1 MSTAKNILIII
12 PNNQFNDDELFGVT
26 KVFSDEG
33 IRYVVLSRSGNEAP
47 GVSRNRFQ
55 PDGPII
61 DWNKQDGI
69 YGKYSAIILIGGK
82 GARKSMWDDPIIPQI
97 LVDHHRSGSIIGALG
112 SASVVLARAS
122 LLTDD
127 CATPDD
133 ELALNELKKLEI
145 YCTEN
150 MIEESDRIITGRG
163 ADIAKDFAR
172 RVVELM
178 KEINS

>member
-1 MSTAKNILIII
+1 MSSVKNILVII
-12 PNNQFNDDELFGVT
+12 PNNQFSDDELFGVT
-26 KVFSDEG
+26 KVLADEG
-33 IRYVVLSRSGNEAP
+33 VRHAVLSKSGNEAP
-47 GVSRNRFQ
+47 GMSRNRFQ

-69 YGKYSAIILIGGK
+69 YGKYGAIILIGGK
-82 GARKSMWDDPIIPQI
+82 GARKSLWDDPIVPQI
-97 LVDHHRSGSIIGALG
+97 LVDHHRSGSIIGALS

-133 ELALNELKKLEI
+133 ELALEELKKLEI
-145 YCTEN
+145 YCSEN

-163 ADIAKDFAR
+163 AEVAGDFAR
-172 RVVELM
+172 RVVELLN
-178 KEINS
+178 ENNS

>member
-33 IRYVVLSRSGNEAP
+33 IRYVVLSKSGNEAP
-47 GVSRNRFQ
+47 GISRNRFQ

-97 LVDHHRSGSIIGALG
+97 LVDHHRSGCIVGALG

-133 ELALNELKKLEI
+133 DFALKKLEKLEI

-163 ADIAKDFAR
+163 ADIAKDFAC
-172 RVVELM
+172 RVVELL
-178 KEINS
+178 KE